1 MNLGGARPAV
11 ADPATR
17 HRRGGLRRR
26 TSGSSRL
33 GYATRRRLTV
43 AAFIGVPLLV
53 QIIWIWRPAVQ
64 TIQWSFT
71 RWDGFSERVWV
82 GLANYERLFD
92 DPVFSTALTN
102 NIRWILGLVLVPIA
116 LGLPLAV
123 ALDRRLRFTRLYQG
137 ALYLPVV
144 LSLVVVGLIWSW
156 ILQPDGLLNRGLQ
169 AVALDAAARPWLAD
183 DSTALWAVLGAGM
196 WRQAGYVMMIYLA
209 GLKALD
215 TTYPDAAAVDGA
227 NPWQV
232 FRHVTLPLL
241 RPVHIIVIVITIIDS
256 FRAFDLVWVMT
267 RGGPFNSTEL
277 LAVYM
282 YRSAVFNF
290 RIGYGSA
297 IAVVL
302 FGVSLLFIMT
312 YLVRTYRRIDDPVR

>member
-1 MNLGGARPAV
+1 MWRRNLRW
-11 ADPATR
+11 
-17 HRRGGLRRR
+17 HRLSRGRFRY
-26 TSGSSRL
+26 S
-33 GYATRRRLTV
+33 TRRRLTIAV
-43 AAFIGVPLLV
+43 FIGIPLLV
-53 QIIWIWRPAVQ
+53 QVIWIWRPTVQ

-71 RWDGFSERVWV
+71 QWDGFSEREWV
-82 GLANYERLFD
+82 GLANYARLIE
-92 DPVFSTALTN
+92 DPVFYTALTN
-102 NIRWILGLVLVPIA
+102 NIRWILGLVIVPIA

-156 ILQPDGLLNRGLQ
+156 ILQPGGLLNQSLR

-183 DSTALWAVLGAGM
+183 DTTALWSVLGAGM

-215 TTYPDAAAVDGA
+215 TTYTDAAAVDGA
-227 NPWQV
+227 NPWQA

-241 RPVHIIVIVITIIDS
+241 KPVHIIVIVITIIDS

-302 FGVSLLFIMT
+302 FGMSLLFIMT
-312 YLVRTYRRIDDPVR
+312 YLVRTYRRMDGPVR

>member
-1 MNLGGARPAV
+1 MTLDGARPAA
-11 ADPATR
+11 ADSATR
-17 HRRGGLRRR
+17 RRRYDLRRR
-26 TSGSSRL
+26 PLGSGRL
-33 GYATRRRLTV
+33 GYTARRRLTV

-53 QIIWIWRPAVQ
+53 QVIWIWRPAVQ

-71 RWDGFSERVWV
+71 RWDGFSEREWV
-82 GLANYERLFD
+82 GLANYERLFG
-92 DPVFSTALTN
+92 DPVFHTAFTN

-156 ILQPDGLLNRGLQ
+156 ILQPDGLLNRALQ
-169 AVALDAAARPWLAD
+169 AVALDAATRPWLAD
-183 DSTALWAVLGAGM
+183 DSTALWAVLVAGM

-215 TTYPDAAAVDGA
+215 TTFSDAAAVDGA
-227 NPWQV
+227 KPWQI
-232 FRHVTLPLL
+232 FRYVTLPLL
-241 RPVHIIVIVITIIDS
+241 KPVHIIVVVITIIDS

-312 YLVRTYRRIDDPVR
+312 YLIRTYRRIDNRAS